1 MEEDISDVSD
11 QPKVENS
18 FNEEPNIDNQDCAVV
33 KNDEYSYT
41 KRKEFTSE
49 INKIEIKGLPNKVG
63 YLV

>member
-1 MEEDISDVSD
+1 MEEDIGDVSD
-11 QPKVENS
+11 QPKIENS
-18 FNEEPNIDNQDCAVV
+18 SNEQPNTDNQDCAV

>member
-1 MEEDISDVSD
+1 MEEDIGDVPD
-11 QPKVENS
+11 QPKVESS
-18 FNEEPNIDNQDCAVV
+18 FNEEPNTDNQDCAVV